1 MPENL
6 PTALELRGALRRREV
21 TATEL
26 AESALARIAER
37 PELGAFVGVSAELA
51 FADAARADARIHT
64 TDDPRDLP
72 PLIGM
77 PTAHKDLID
86 VRGFATT
93 HGSRAVPH
101 RIAKADDPIAAAVR
115 AAGAITLGKAQVP
128 EFGIAGYSENMI
140 APPAANPFDTAR
152 TAGGSSGGTA
162 AAVAAGLIPA
172 AIGSDAGGSIR
183 IPAAAC
189 GLVGLKP
196 GRGVVPADR
205 LRGAIDPAGAPT
217 MGVSG
222 PIARTAR
229 DAALFF
235 DAILGAGGELTLAAV
250 SRAEELRGLRIG
262 VSFASPFEEWIEID
276 FSPESHA
283 AVAAG
288 AAALEA
294 VGHHVEAAAIHYE
307 PQYPEAF
314 TTVWTAGLGRIE
326 FAPGTEELLGDLA
339 RMFLERARRTSP
351 ETLALAVDGLRSFA
365 ASATRQWAQ
374 YDVVLTPALATLP
387 PVVGAFTAR
396 GPEGDYQLQC
406 QWVPQTSMVN
416 VAGLPAVTAPT
427 HWTDAGLP
435 MGVQLIGRPGSEAQ
449 LLQLAEQLTRQAP
462 SIGQ

>member
-1 MPENL
+1 MPLTE
-6 PTALELRGALRRREV
+6 PTALDLRDALRRREV

-26 AESALARIAER
+26 AEAALARIAER
-37 PELGAFVGVSAELA
+37 PDLGAFVSVNAELA
-51 FADAARADARIHT
+51 LADAARADARMHAAA
-64 TDDPRDLP
+64 DPRDLP
-72 PLIGM
+72 PLTGL
-77 PTAHKDLID
+77 PTAHKDLVD
-86 VRGFATT
+86 VLGFGTT

-101 RIAKADDPIAAAVR
+101 RLADSDDPIAAAVR
-115 AAGAITLGKAQVP
+115 AAGAITLGKTQVP
-128 EFGIAGYSENMI
+128 EFGIAGYSENSL
-140 APPAANPFDTAR
+140 AAPAANPFDTSL

-196 GRGVVPADR
+196 SRGTIPADR
-205 LRGAIDPAGAPT
+205 FRGATDPAGAPT

-235 DAILGAGGELTLAAV
+235 DAILGGHGEPTLASV
-250 SRAEELRGLRIG
+250 NRAEDLRGLRIG
-262 VSFASPFEEWIEID
+262 VSLASPFEEWVEIG
-276 FSPESHA
+276 FSPEAHA

-294 VGHHVEAAAIHYE
+294 AGHHVEAAAIHYE

-326 FAPGTEELLGDLA
+326 FAPGGEELLGDLA

-351 ETLALAVDGLRSFA
+351 EALGIAVEGLRSFA
-365 ASATRQWAQ
+365 ESATRQWAR

-387 PVVGAFTAR
+387 PALGAFTAL
-396 GPEGDYQLQC
+396 GPEGDYRLQC
-406 QWVPQTSMVN
+406 QWAPQTSMVN

-427 HWTDAGLP
+427 HWTAAGLP
-435 MGVQLIGRPGSEAQ
+435 MGVQLIGRPGNEAQ
-449 LLQLAEQLTRQAP
+449 LLQLAEQLMR
-462 SIGQ
+462 

>member
-1 MPENL
+1 MPVSE
-6 PTALELRGALRRREV
+6 PTALELRDALRRREI
-21 TATEL
+21 TATGL
-26 AESALARIAER
+26 AESALARVEER
-37 PELGAFVGVSAELA
+37 PELGAFVSVSAELA
-51 FADAARADARIHT
+51 LADAARADALIHAVA
-64 TDDPRDLP
+64 DPRDLP
-72 PLIGM
+72 PLTGL

-86 VRGFATT
+86 VRGFVTT

-101 RIAKADDPIAAAVR
+101 RLAQADDPIATAVR
-115 AAGAITLGKAQVP
+115 AAGAITIGKTQVP
-128 EFGIAGYSENMI
+128 EFGIAGYSENAV
-140 APPAANPFDTAR
+140 APPAANPFDTSL

-205 LRGAIDPAGAPT
+205 LRGATDPAGAPT

-229 DAALFF
+229 DAALFL
-235 DAILGAGGELTLAAV
+235 DAILGGHGELTLAAV
-250 SRAEELRGLRIG
+250 NRAEELRGLRVG
-262 VSFASPFEEWIEID
+262 VSFASPFEEWIEIG
-276 FSPESHA
+276 FSPEAHA

-294 VGHHVEAAAIHYE
+294 AGHHVEAAAIHYE

-314 TTVWTAGLGRIE
+314 TTVWTAGLGRID
-326 FAPGTEELLGDLA
+326 FAPGAEALLGDLA

-351 ETLALAVDGLRSFA
+351 EALGIAVEGLHSFA
-365 ASATRQWAQ
+365 ASASRQWAQ

-387 PVVGAFTAR
+387 PALGAFTAR
-396 GPEGDYQLQC
+396 GPEGDYRLQC
-406 QWVPQTSMVN
+406 QWAPQTSMVN
-416 VAGLPAVTAPT
+416 VAGHPAATAPT
-427 HWTDAGLP
+427 HWTATGLP

-449 LLQLAEQLTRQAP
+449 LLQLAEQL
-462 SIGQ
+462 SG